1 MSGWLTLA
9 SGSAEEHVLPHRYFD
24 LLPFNVGNWLRWDA
38 IPLLNIDFGPK
49 TFQFTN
55 HLIMAVVAALL
66 CYLLFPWVARQYAR
80 NGGPPAAP
88 RGAVNLIETVLEAL
102 RRDIVRPV
110 LKERTDQYMPF
121 LWTLFFFILFC
132 NLLGMIP
139 LDSIIYLLTGG
150 SVGHLG
156 GTATANMG
164 ITGGLAICA
173 FLMIHASGTREVYRQ
188 LVAGTYGHHGHE
200 DAHPDE
206 HAHAHADASA
216 SDGNAAG
223 HEHGRAAH
231 GMAPARA
238 AVMAFPLYVWNFA
251 PHVFKPPPGTGPL
264 ASAALTVADVGMW
277 LILLLLEMLGAVI
290 KPFVLMV
297 RLFANMVAGHLVL
310 ATILGLI
317 TAASGWMYWVVG
329 LSAGLGCVALSCLE
343 LFVAFLQAYIFM
355 FLTTL
360 FLSMSVAPEH

>member
-1 MSGWLTLA
+1 MFGWLMLA

-24 LLPFNVGNWLRWDA
+24 LLPFNVGNWLHWDS
-38 IPLLNIDFGPK
+38 IWLLNIDFGPK

-55 HLIMAVVAALL
+55 HLIMAVVAAVL

-80 NGGPPAAP
+80 NGGTPAAP
-88 RGAVNLIETVLEAL
+88 RGAVNLVEAVLEAL

-139 LDSIIYLLTGG
+139 LDSIFYLLTGG
-150 SVGHLG
+150 SVAHLG

-188 LVAGTYGHHGHE
+188 LVAGTYGHHGH
-200 DAHPDE
+200 DDE
-206 HAHAHADASA
+206 HHAEPR
-216 SDGNAAG
+216 G
-223 HEHGRAAH
+223 HEHHAGHDAH
-231 GMAPARA
+231 GGHAHPSHRMPPAQA
-238 AVMAFPLYVWNFA
+238 AILAFPLYVWNFA
-251 PHVFKPPPGTGPL
+251 PHVFKPPPGTGPV
-264 ASAALTVADVGMW
+264 ASAVLTVADVLMW
-277 LILLLLEMLGAVI
+277 LVLLLLELLGAVI